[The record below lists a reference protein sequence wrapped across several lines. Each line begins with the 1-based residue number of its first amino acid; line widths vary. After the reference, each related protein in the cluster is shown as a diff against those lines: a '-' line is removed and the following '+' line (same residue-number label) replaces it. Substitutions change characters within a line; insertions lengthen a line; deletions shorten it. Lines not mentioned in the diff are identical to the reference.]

1 MKIVLDTNVLLMALP
16 SKSKYHLII
25 EYFNNR
31 KYQLIITTSILFEYE
46 EILSKKTNNIVAYN
60 IVNAFVE
67 APNAIPTNIYFNWNL
82 ISTDFDDNKF
92 IDAALTANADYIVT
106 NDTHFNEAKNNR
118 FPNVNIISANDF
130 LTILA
135 TL

>member
-46 EILSKKTNNIVAYN
+46 EILSKKTNNIIAYN
-60 IVNAFVE
+60 IVNALVE